1 MSAHIQVDAVASNLK
16 SNDAFLLLS
25 PAASFLWVGQ
35 GASDTETHGVQQ
47 LCDILGMSASEL
59 SEGGETGERTA
70 WSNQAHWLGYAG
82 FACSLK
88 AATDNFASLMKPL
101 DISICS

>member
-1 MSAHIQVDAVASNLK
+1 MSAHIQVDALASNLK

-25 PAASFLWVGQ
+25 PAASFLWAGQ

-59 SEGGETGERTA
+59 SEPPSCLRAERPVREQPGPTRPTG
-70 WSNQAHWLGYAG
+70 WVMLGLPVV
-82 FACSLK
+82 LK
-88 AATDNFASLMKPL
+88 QQQITLRH
-101 DISICS
+101 